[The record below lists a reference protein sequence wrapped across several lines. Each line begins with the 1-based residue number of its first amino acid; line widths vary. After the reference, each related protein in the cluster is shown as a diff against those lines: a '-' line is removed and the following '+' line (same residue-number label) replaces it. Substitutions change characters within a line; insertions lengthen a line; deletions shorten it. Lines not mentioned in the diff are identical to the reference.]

1 MISTIKKLKETRK
14 LIKTILNNEN
24 FHLKKLL
31 IIRKNSTFSKKLQE
45 IRTIP
50 KNSSEL

>member
-1 MISTIKKLKETRK
+1 MGA
-14 LIKTILNNEN
+14 ILDMQD

-31 IIRKNSTFSKKLQE
+31 IIINSKKKNFTLWKKLQE

-50 KNSSEL
+50 KASGKL